1 MGNKKWLL
9 ITCVSALVLTIITLQ
24 QEINVLLPVDAK
36 EKESIS
42 ITVKKG
48 DTLYQLARKHG
59 TTVDQLAKENK
70 IKDPARI
77 QVGQILH
84 LSGAKPKLSSKQLQ
98 SEADLQLKNEPSLS
112 SESLPTLS
120 RGRTLGN
127 FTLTAYTAGPES
139 TGKKTGDPAYG
150 VTSSGAYVSEG
161 VTIAV
166 DPKVIPIGSRVYIEG
181 IGYRVAQDTG
191 SAIKGNR
198 IDLYVSDLNNARQFG
213 VKKNVR
219 VEIVE

>member
-1 MGNKKWLL
+1 MGSRNLL
-9 ITCVSALVLTIITLQ
+9 LLSCLSMLVMALVFYQGNDYL
-24 QEINVLLPVDAK
+24 VPVDAK

-48 DTLYQLARKHG
+48 DTLYRLARTYGTTVEQLAR
-59 TTVDQLAKENK
+59 ENK
-70 IKDPARI
+70 IKDPTRI
-77 QVGQILH
+77 QVGQVLY
-84 LSGAKPKLSSKQLQ
+84 LSGTKLKP
-98 SEADLQLKNEPSLS
+98 S
-112 SESLPTLS
+112 SEQRQKQPNTLQQKDSVPVSSSIPTLS
-120 RGRTLGN
+120 RGRMLGN

-139 TGKKTGDPAYG
+139 TGKKPGDPAYG
-150 VTSSGAYVSEG
+150 VTSSGALVSEG

-198 IDLYVSDLNNARQFG
+198 IDLYVNDLKDARQFG
-213 VKKNVR
+213 VKKDVR

>member
-1 MGNKKWLL
+1 MGKRKLFFL
-9 ITCVSALVLTIITLQ
+9 SGLSALLVVMIFLG
-24 QEINVLLPVDAK
+24 QESSYLVPVDAK
-36 EKESIS
+36 EKELIS

-48 DTLYQLARKHG
+48 DTLYQLARKYE
-59 TTVDQLAKENK
+59 TTVEQLAKENK
-70 IKDPARI
+70 IKDPTMI

-84 LSGAKPKLSSKQLQ
+84 LSRTKSQLSTKRV
-98 SEADLQLKNEPSLS
+98 SEKTNPQLK
-112 SESLPTLS
+112 SESIPVNASLPTLS
-120 RGRTLGN
+120 RGRVLGN

-139 TGKKTGDPAYG
+139 TGKKPGDPAYG
-150 VTSSGAYVSEG
+150 VTSSGALVSDG

-198 IDLYVSDLNNARQFG
+198 IDLYISDLKDARQFG